1 MKCSPMPPETIVA
14 VDPALRAAGYAVL
27 RRENQKLS
35 CSAFGVIRNGAKMQA
50 SGCLLALHEQLTDII
65 WKHEP
70 QAMAVEGVIYVQ
82 SYQTAIT
89 LGAARGAVILAAVR
103 RGLPVHEY
111 APRRVKQAVVGR
123 GAADKRQVAF
133 MVRVLL
139 GMRQTPPAD
148 AADAIAIGITHF
160 QALDAARARKT
171 NLSTI

>member
-1 MKCSPMPPETIVA
+1 
-14 VDPALRAAGYAVL
+14 
-27 RRENQKLS
+27 
-35 CSAFGVIRNGAKMQA
+35 
-50 SGCLLALHEQLTDII
+50 
-65 WKHEP
+65 
-70 QAMAVEGVIYVQ
+70 MAVEGIIYVQ

-89 LGAARGAVILAAVR
+89 LGAARAAVILAASMR
-103 RGLPVHEY
+103 CLPVHEY

-171 NLSTI
+171 SLATI